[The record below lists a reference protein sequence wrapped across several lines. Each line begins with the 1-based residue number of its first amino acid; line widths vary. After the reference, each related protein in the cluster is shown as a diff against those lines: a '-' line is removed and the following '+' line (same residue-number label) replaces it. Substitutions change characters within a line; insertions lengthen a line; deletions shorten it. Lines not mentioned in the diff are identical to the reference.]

1 MSKKGKEILKFD
13 VMLDDKFIH
22 SFKYEYCS
30 LFPIDSEDLKAF
42 VLKKLPT
49 LKNKDFRIVF

>member
-1 MSKKGKEILKFD
+1 
-13 VMLDDKFIH
+13 MLNDKFIH